1 MNRLFPS
8 LLLLVL
14 LLTLSS
20 PLRAEPL
27 AGVPIGVSGNI
38 HFDEAQ
44 IRGVLADQ
52 LAEIATSGLSP
63 AVADDAAFFLTL
75 FYQKAGYSQAH
86 VRWALP
92 PGGGL
97 RLTIEEGPLARLG
110 AIGFSG
116 NDTVPSATLLE
127 FVLGKPEDRPRD
139 YAFPFVESDIQS
151 AVSRI
156 RGYYLQ
162 EGFLDSIVDDPE
174 ITLSPDKTR
183 ADIRIYIYEGTRYR
197 YGDLI
202 FDGDL
207 LFSREE
213 ILKELEPFLSKPY
226 TPAGVINMERNIA
239 YFYRSKGYFKVKVTS
254 EGNPEAAIDGAVPV
268 RFVIQSGG
276 FYRFDG
282 ITQEGLGRLRPS
294 FLEGR
299 FKRLAGEPY
308 NPARVERRHRALMAT
323 GLFSD
328 LRIHQ
333 KAIPGNLVQ
342 LQIKVREA
350 KARELGFV
358 AGYGTL
364 EGAILGARFLDRNP
378 FGFGRPFSANAEI
391 AQNLLRG
398 EVLYSDPWLF
408 DSRYTLRLRLYALS
422 QSFKDYDKLEAGL
435 RVELAR
441 KFGRHLEI
449 SGFALARGLNINNSG
464 QIDPAELGKTNY
476 VANSLGASFTLDY
489 RDSVLNPTRGWV
501 VTGSADL
508 GSSAFGSSINYLR
521 TTGRVSWYHPIG
533 PTLLAVGL
541 RGGIITPLSGD
552 DLPIDERFFTGG
564 SRSVRSYVERSM
576 GPKDRHGKSVGGETL
591 LIFNIENVF
600 PIYENLKGAVFFD
613 AGSVGRHVGDGVG
626 VTGYAVGL
634 GLRYALPIGPVRID
648 YGFNPVPGKGKPTGA
663 WNFSLGVA
671 F

>member
-1 MNRLFPS
+1 MNRPA
-8 LLLLVL
+8 LLLLFL
-14 LLTLSS
+14 LLLIR
-20 PLRAEPL
+20 PGLLGAQPL
-27 AGVPIGVSGNI
+27 AGVPIELIGNTR
-38 HFDEAQ
+38 FTQEE
-44 IRGVLADQ
+44 IRTALSEQ
-52 LAEIATSGLSP
+52 LSEIATSGLSP

-75 FYQKAGYSQAH
+75 FYQKAGYSQAN

-97 RLTIEEGPLARLG
+97 RLTIGEGPLTRLG
-110 AIGFSG
+110 AIEFSG
-116 NDTVPSATLLE
+116 NDTVSSQTLLE
-127 FVLGKPEDRPRD
+127 FVLGKPEDRPKD
-139 YAFPFVESDIQS
+139 HAFPFVESDIQS
-151 AVSRI
+151 ATSRI

-162 EGFLDSIVDDPE
+162 QGFLDSIVDEPE

-183 ADIRIYIYEGTRYR
+183 ADIRIYIYEGISYR
-197 YGDLI
+197 FGDLV
-202 FDGDL
+202 FQGDL
-207 LFSREE
+207 LFPREE
-213 ILKELEPFLSKPY
+213 ILRELEPFTSKPY
-226 TPAGVINMERNIA
+226 TPSGVINMERKIA

-254 EGNPEAAIDGAVPV
+254 EGNPGAAVAGAVPV
-268 RFVIQSGG
+268 RFSIESGG

-282 ITQEGLGRLRPS
+282 ITQEGIVRLRPG

-299 FKRLAGEPY
+299 FRRLQGQPY
-308 NPARVERRHRALMAT
+308 DPGRVERRHRALMAT
-323 GLFSD
+323 GLFTD
-328 LRIHQ
+328 LQIHQ
-333 KAIPGNLVQ
+333 KAIPGNQVQ

-350 KARELGFV
+350 KAREVGFSV
-358 AGYGTL
+358 GYGTL

-408 DSRYTLRLRLYALS
+408 DSRYTLRVRLYALN
-422 QSFKDYDKLEAGL
+422 QNFKDYDKLEAGL
-435 RVELAR
+435 RLELAR
-441 KFGRHLEI
+441 KFTRHLEV

-476 VANSLGASFTLDY
+476 VANSLGASFTIDY
-489 RDSVLNPTRGWV
+489 RDSALNPTRGWV
-501 VTGSADL
+501 VNGSADL

-521 TTGRVSWYHPIG
+521 TTGRVSYYLPMG

-541 RGGIITPLSGD
+541 RGGVITPLSGD
-552 DLPIDERFFTGG
+552 DLPIDERFFNGG
-564 SRSVRSYVERSM
+564 SRSIRSYVDRSM
-576 GPKDRHGKSVGGETL
+576 GPKDRHGKSVGGETFL
-591 LIFNIENVF
+591 TFNIENIF
-600 PIYENLKGAVFFD
+600 PIYDNLKGAVFFD
-613 AGSVGRHVGDGVG
+613 AGSVGRHVGDGLG

-648 YGFNPVPGKGKPTGA
+648 YGLNPFPGKGKPTGA